1 MDKNN
6 ANKYLTIKELANEVN
21 ITTQAIYQRL
31 DKDLKKYLQIIDG
44 KKMINA
50 EAIIKV
56 FGQKNKINENNIES
70 TCKPI
75 TNQKSINFASDFQPK
90 ESKLQSDLQEN
101 KDALQETI
109 KTLSKQLD
117 EKDKQIKSLQDELN
131 LQNEHVRKQSDRL
144 VNLIEQV
151 NELQRNNQVLLAQKD
166 IESTKEITQT
176 KEDRKGIFGWL
187 FKKNN

>member
-1 MDKNN
+1 MDENST
-6 ANKYLTIKELANEVN
+6 NKYLTIKELANEVN

-50 EAIIKV
+50 EAITKV
-56 FGQKNKINENNIES
+56 FGQKNKIDTSNIEN
-70 TCKPI
+70 TCKEI
-75 TNQKSINFASDFQPK
+75 TNQKPINFASNLQAK
-90 ESKLQSDLQEN
+90 ENNLQNDLQEN
-101 KDALQETI
+101 KDTLQETI

-117 EKDKQIKSLQDELN
+117 EKDKQIKTLQDELN

-144 VNLIEQV
+144 VNLVEQV

-166 IESTKEITQT
+166 IESTKEIVQT
-176 KEDRKGIFGWL
+176 KDHKGIFDWL

>member
-75 TNQKSINFASDFQPK
+75 TNQKLINFASDLQPK

-144 VNLIEQV
+144 VDLVEQV

-166 IESTKEITQT
+166 IESTKEIAQT
-176 KEDRKGIFGWL
+176 KEDRKGIFDWL